1 MWASVTVTGAYIGV
15 APKVN
20 IVDIKICNNQGEVS
34 ISDVVEGLQWVYKNK
49 DEHNIRV
56 VNVSLHSSVLL
67 ILALVLPLVV
77 LAPSGVPRAQ
87 PGLLQMA
94 AERPD
99 ETVPVIVQK
108 WGTDTGAEDLL
119 RPITERA

>member
-1 MWASVTVTGAYIGV
+1 MTDWGRTLSVM
-15 APKVN
+15 
-20 IVDIKICNNQGEVS
+20 
-34 ISDVVEGLQWVYKNK
+34 
-49 DEHNIRV
+49 
-56 VNVSLHSSVLL
+56 L
-67 ILALVLPLVV
+67 ILALVLPVV
-77 LAPSGVPRAQ
+77 AVAPSGAVRAQ

-108 WGTDTGAEDLL
+108 WGTDTGAEDLV